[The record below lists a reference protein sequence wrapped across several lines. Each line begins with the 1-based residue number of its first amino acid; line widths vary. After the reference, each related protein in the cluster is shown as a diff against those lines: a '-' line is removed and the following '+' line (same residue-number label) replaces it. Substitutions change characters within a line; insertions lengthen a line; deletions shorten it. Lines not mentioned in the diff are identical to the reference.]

1 MSRGLLLELGAVVAA
16 KLAALTVIYLLCF
29 TPVHH
34 NPVDTLARIAGP
46 PQATA
51 SHAAVL
57 SHG

>member
-29 TPVHH
+29 TPAHH
-34 NPVDTLARIAGP
+34 TSVDTLARIAGP
-46 PQATA
+46 PQAA
-51 SHAAVL
+51 APPAAVL